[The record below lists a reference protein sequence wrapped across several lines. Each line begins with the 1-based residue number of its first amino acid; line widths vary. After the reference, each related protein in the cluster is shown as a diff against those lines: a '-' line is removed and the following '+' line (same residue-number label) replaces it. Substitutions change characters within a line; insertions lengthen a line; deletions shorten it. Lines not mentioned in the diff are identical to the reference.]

1 MTRLIA
7 CAALLALLALGV
19 RAEDDKN
26 DKATKPADALQELQK
41 DYFPKIRAEK
51 DEDKQ
56 QELIEELGGKLVEH
70 AKKYAKDDS
79 ALQALVLAGSF
90 TGARSKAHEAA
101 LKLLN
106 KEYVKSKLSRG
117 VLRQAVGQGLDV
129 DMLEFVKKVY
139 KDNPDKLTR
148 ANAARA
154 LAGAYEAMPRIATI
168 IEGNEKIRASVEKQQ
183 GKEGIEKLLAT
194 AKKAP
199 DLAKEYR
206 EALKKDFA
214 DVVVDLSVGA
224 KAPVT
229 EGVTLEGKKVKLS
242 DLKGKVVVLD
252 FWATWCGPCVR
263 MIPHNREVVKKL
275 ADKPFVLVSISA
287 DEKKETLEAFM
298 KKQEMPWTHWWD
310 GRTGKVAELWDVEA
324 YPTLYVIDHKGVIR
338 HKQRGFGGDSKDL
351 DELVEKLVKA
361 AEDDKTKN

>member
-7 CAALLALLALGV
+7 CAALLAVLALGV
-19 RAEDDKN
+19 RAEDEKKEKP
-26 DKATKPADALQELQK
+26 KAAEALQELRK
-41 DYFPKIRAEK
+41 DYFEKINAETDK
-51 DEDKQ
+51 EKQ
-56 QELIEELGGKLVEH
+56 QELIEEFGDKLVEH
-70 AKKYAKDDS
+70 AKKNAKDES
-79 ALQALVLAGSF
+79 AVQALVMAASF
-90 TGARSKAHEAA
+90 TDPKGKPHEAA
-101 LKLLN
+101 MKLLV
-106 KEYVKSKLSRG
+106 KDHVKSKLDRG
-117 VLRQAVGQGLDV
+117 TLRQLAGQGLDPEA
-129 DMLEFVKKVY
+129 LEFVKKVH

-154 LAGAYEAMPRIATI
+154 LAGVYDGLPRIATI
-168 IEGNEKIRASVEKQQ
+168 IEGNEKTRANVEKRF
-183 GKEGIEKLLAT
+183 GKETIEKLLAT

-214 DVVVDLSVGA
+214 DVVPDLSIGA
-224 KAPVT
+224 KAPAT
-229 EGVTLEGKKVKLS
+229 ESVTLEGKKAKLS

-263 MIPHNREVVKKL
+263 MIPHNREVAKKL
-275 ADKPFVLVSISA
+275 ADKPFVLVSVSA

-310 GRTGKVAELWDVEA
+310 GRGGKVAELWDVEA

-338 HKQRGFGGDSKDL
+338 HKQRGFGDDSKEL
-351 DELVEKLVKA
+351 DEMIEKLVKA
-361 AEDDKTKN
+361 AEEDKTKN